1 MISVVIPLY
10 NKAHTI
16 VNTLNTVVNQTY
28 KDFEVIIVNDG
39 STDNGV
45 EVIQHN
51 FTDSRIRIINQ
62 KNAGVSAARNKG
74 IKEAKGNYISFL
86 DADDEWMPNYL
97 ENINLAIKEYPKA
110 GMIISGRYS
119 QNIKT
124 GKRKANIPS
133 KYHQRISTINFF
145 DNPHVFAHIS
155 ATTIATNLLKK
166 NNELLLSFIPGQKS
180 NEDFTFLFSI
190 ALYTSVI
197 YIGVPLSIYNG
208 EVEDQATNTLKEKQK
223 ITDFI
228 LFHNKIIEEFHK
240 SHSTNQ
246 TFKIFMKYEF
256 RHSILQ
262 HLKKKNYQAI
272 LYILSMLDS
281 NTKRLLINKIE
292 NIIYTKSCL
301 NRIAIS
307 YIYITKLIW
316 RTHCFPSV
324 K

>member
-16 VNTLNTVVNQTY
+16 VNTLNTVINQTY
-28 KDFEVIIVNDG
+28 KDFEVIIINDG

-45 EVIQHN
+45 GVIKQH
-51 FTDSRIRIINQ
+51 FTDTRIRIINQ
-62 KNAGVSAARNKG
+62 ENAGVSAARNKG
-74 IKEAKGNYISFL
+74 IKEAKGSYISFL

-97 ENINLAIKEYPKA
+97 ENIYLAINKHPQA

-119 QNIKT
+119 QNT
-124 GKRKANIPS
+124 QTRKRILNIPS
-133 KYHQRISTINFF
+133 KYYQKISTINFF

-155 ATTIATNLLKK
+155 ATTIATNLLKE

-190 ALYTSVI
+190 ALYTTVV
-197 YIGVPLSIYNG
+197 YIGIPLSIYNG
-208 EVEDQATNTLKEKQK
+208 EVEGQATNTLKEKQK

-228 LFHNKIIEEFHK
+228 LFHNKIIEEFYK

-256 RHSILQ
+256 
-262 HLKKKNYQAI
+262 
-272 LYILSMLDS
+272 
-281 NTKRLLINKIE
+281 TVC
-292 NIIYTKSCL
+292 IY
-301 NRIAIS
+301 N
-307 YIYITKLIW
+307 
-316 RTHCFPSV
+316 
-324 K
+324 